1 MIYSLAITG
10 PTASGKTA
18 ISIELAKALSAEII
32 SCDSMQIYKEMNI
45 GTAKA
50 TELERQAVPH
60 HMIDFLSPTEDYS
73 VEAYR
78 EGALA
83 AARDISSRGRLPMLV
98 GGTGLYVDALMRA
111 PISSVPESSREY
123 RDEKLAKIKTEE
135 DVCALWER
143 LKEID
148 PVSAAAIHKNN
159 VRRVIRAI
167 EIYEATG
174 KTKSYFDALSKK
186 ASPDMRVDM
195 ITLDFHNRENLYARV
210 DARVDDMVRGGLVS
224 EVRSLYERGLLKKN
238 ATAAQAIGY
247 KEIISYL
254 DGEITLDEATEL
266 IKLATRRY
274 AKRQLTW
281 FRHEKG
287 AHRLYIDGNDGKLRS
302 GEEIINEARL
312 MADGLIKGFMNEIKG
327 T

>member
-10 PTASGKTA
+10 PTASGKTS
-18 ISIELAKALSAEII
+18 ISIKLAKMLCAEII
-32 SCDSMQIYKEMNI
+32 CCDSMQIYKEMDI

-50 TELERQAVPH
+50 TAEERRAVAH
-60 HMIDFLSPTEDYS
+60 HVLDFISPSENFS
-73 VEAYR
+73 AEEYR
-78 EGALA
+78 KAALLA
-83 AARDISSRGRLPMLV
+83 AEDITSRGKIPIFV
-98 GGTGLYVDALMRA
+98 GGTGLYIDTVMRCEVKG
-111 PISSVPESSREY
+111 VPESSREY
-123 RDEKLAKIKTEE
+123 RDRILESVHTEA
-135 DVCALWER
+135 DADALWER
-143 LKEID
+143 LFSVD
-148 PVSAAAIHKNN
+148 PESAAGIHKNN
-159 VRRVIRAI
+159 VRRVIRAL
-167 EIYEATG
+167 EIYDATG
-174 KTKSYFDALSKK
+174 KPKSYFDKLSKEGNLDIK
-186 ASPDMRVDM
+186 VGM